1 MNFTRLLN
9 LRLDQ
14 IGPAF
19 LNLLLTPLF
28 FADALVANI
37 QLEWLKIGRA
47 LGSGVPLTIGMLG
60 PLFKWIIFLVLITFF
75 TAFIVVD
82 SAWHIF
88 FKRLSAKS
96 AKVRLLDFLLLVM
109 VLFLYYFVLS
119 TVIYFFFNIMLPL
132 HSGTKP

>member
-1 MNFTRLLN
+1 MNFARLLN

-19 LNLLLTPLF
+19 LNLLLTPLI

-37 QLEWLKIGRA
+37 QLEWLKLNQA
-47 LGSGVPLTIGMLG
+47 LGGGVPLTIGMLV
-60 PLFKWIIFLVLITFF
+60 PLIKWVFFLALITFF
-75 TAFIVVD
+75 AAFIVVD

-96 AKVRLLDFLLLVM
+96 AKVKLLDLLLLVM

-119 TVIYFFFNIMLPL
+119 TVIYFFFNILLPM
-132 HSGTKP
+132 HAAK